1 MASHSIQL
9 TSSTPVWTPPY
20 TVPIVYQEVFRAEIQ
35 NILELGIIEPS
46 SSSWSSS
53 PLPVKKKDGGI
64 RVVVDFRKLNAVTEP
79 EPFMMP
85 SVDYVIAQLGGARFL
100 SKLDLLK
107 VFTRCP

>member
-1 MASHSIQL
+1 MK
-9 TSSTPVWTPPY
+9 T
-20 TVPIVYQEVFRAEIQ
+20 
-35 NILELGIIEPS
+35 
-46 SSSWSSS
+46 
-53 PLPVKKKDGGI
+53 KDGGI